1 MFETH
6 GIGQTPSSRARHLL
20 LVILVSVLISY
31 KNITGIV
38 VHVHKFT
45 SFNENRLKTFRA

>member
-31 KNITGIV
+31 KKYHWYRGPCT
-38 VHVHKFT
+38 
-45 SFNENRLKTFRA
+45 